1 MCVAAS
7 SRDQHMNERHH
18 PLVDA
23 AALARFFEVSTQTVL
38 EWVRLRRVP
47 HVRVSRKVLRF
58 DIGRVVA
65 ALETEVV
72 SDRRE
77 EV

>member
-1 MCVAAS
+1 
-7 SRDQHMNERHH
+7 MNERHH